1 MENKKIEKHRSST
14 AKLIVALN
22 QTLIAN
28 KEVGRYHKLE
38 EMCLEKLYLLISSIK

>member
-28 KEVGRYHKLE
+28 KEVGRYHEIEQK
-38 EMCLEKLYLLISSIK
+38 CIEKLTLLISSIE